1 MIEDG
6 VEVRLILADG
16 TVLNNC
22 ECGYSNNTL
31 WCFLKDISFS
41 DAFMYF
47 ENEDKFNTV
56 IFDIG
61 FQDAFYDRITYS
73 GFTELITIQKDPDGK
88 VNVRIIGQEI
98 KIEEER
104 IYKDPPENENS
115 METQAI

>member
-1 MIEDG
+1 MIEDN

-22 ECGYSNNTL
+22 ECGYYDNTL

-47 ENEDKFNTV
+47 ENEDKYNTV
-56 IFDIG
+56 IFDMG

-73 GFTELITIQKDPDGK
+73 GFTEVVAIQKDPDNK
-88 VNVRIIGQEI
+88 ISVRLIGPEI

-104 IYKDPPENENS
+104 IYKDPVEDGLN
-115 METQAI
+115 